1 MKVHYF
7 FGSKGF
13 NIESEI
19 LQFNRNYIDCP
30 MSVHLQV
37 CIRCRP
43 FAHEDKLGLI
53 MKEEEDGNSSIELL
67 DQNGTP
73 HSRRGF
79 AKSWWS
85 AYNCRF

>member
-1 MKVHYF
+1 
-7 FGSKGF
+7 
-13 NIESEI
+13 
-19 LQFNRNYIDCP
+19 

-85 AYNCRF
+85 AYNCMFLICF

>member
-1 MKVHYF
+1 
-7 FGSKGF
+7 
-13 NIESEI
+13 
-19 LQFNRNYIDCP
+19 

-85 AYNCRF
+85 AYNCRFNLFLEIYPNTAAIDMY